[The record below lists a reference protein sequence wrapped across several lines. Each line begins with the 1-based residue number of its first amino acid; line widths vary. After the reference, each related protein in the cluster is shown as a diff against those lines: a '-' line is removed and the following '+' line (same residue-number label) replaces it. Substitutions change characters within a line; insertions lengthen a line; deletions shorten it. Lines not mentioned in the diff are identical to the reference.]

1 MTIFNEINQKLE
13 GNKLAQVNNSDQS
26 LLNNG
31 TAQIQAAVNQL
42 KEELEGD
49 GWLTKHNLSEQF
61 EEVENF
67 IETVPK
73 EFKDSLIAASQRQL
87 LNQRQQVK
95 AIASQLQSCSE
106 LDQLLNVTVTQVRE
120 ILQCDRTLIYRFGA
134 AGEKGTV
141 VAESL
146 KRGWTPALN
155 ENLPTLTFGLDQPEE
170 YLQGEVVVA
179 DINHATITPYQ
190 RQLLEKFQ
198 VQASVTVPIV
208 VDAQIWGLLVVHNC
222 AEARQ
227 WQETEINLIDQIS
240 NQLTITLQQLEFRS
254 QIQQQIE
261 KERAVGKVIDKI
273 RSSLDQ
279 DAIFKTITQEI
290 RNLLRVD
297 RVAVYQ
303 FAPDWSGEFIVE
315 SVGGNWTKLVGP
327 GIKTVWADTHLQE
340 TQGGRYRYHETF
352 VVDDVYKAGH
362 SPCHVDILEQFE
374 VKAYVIV
381 PIFVGEQLWGLL
393 GVYQNSAP
401 RHWQQSQVK
410 WLNQIAGQLW
420 VALKQSENLKQMQGQ
435 SEQLIKATERE
446 RAAAKVIDRLRQ
458 SLDIDTIFKTTT
470 RDVRELL
477 KVDRVGVYR
486 FNDDWSGEFVLESVG
501 AEWTPLLQKSA
512 NLEGLQAN
520 QSNCHAVQNLGLGK
534 RRLAD
539 SYLQETE
546 GGRFREKGTF
556 AVEDIYKAGFSPC
569 YMEVLEESQVK
580 AYAIVPVYQGEKLWG
595 LLGAYQNSGTRKW
608 EEAEV
613 ALLAQIGDQLGVALQ
628 QAEYLQQLQT
638 QSAKLAEAS
647 ERDRTLTKVIN
658 RIRQTFDLD
667 TIFKTTTLEVRNL
680 IKVDRVAIYKF
691 RPDYFG
697 DFIAESEAPGEPKLA
712 GLDRLIAWEDPY
724 LNEHKGGRFRNN
736 EVLVVDDVYNGGL
749 TDCHVEA
756 LENFHV
762 KACVVV
768 AIFKGQE
775 LWGLLSAFQNKETRH
790 WEEYEVELMLQVAA
804 QIGVAIQQAEY
815 LQQLKAQSAKLA
827 EASERDRTLTKV
839 INRIRQTFD
848 LDTIFK
854 TTTLEV
860 RNLIKVDR
868 IAIYKFR
875 PDYFGDFIAESEA
888 PGEPKLAG
896 LDRLIAWE
904 DPYLNEHQGGRFRN
918 NEVLVVD
925 DVFNGGLTDCHVEA
939 LENFHVKACVV
950 VAIFKGKELWG
961 LLSAFQNKET
971 RHWEEYEVELM
982 LQVAAQI
989 GVAIQQSEYLQQ
1001 LQTQSA
1007 KLAESSERDRTLTK
1021 VIDRIRKSFDLETIF
1036 RTTTQEVRSLIKV
1049 DRVAVYK
1056 FRPDYFGDFI
1066 AESEA
1071 PGEPKLVGRDRL
1083 TAWEDPYLNEHQG
1096 GRFRNN
1102 EVLVVDDVFNGG
1114 LTDCHVEAL
1123 EGFHVKA
1130 CIVVA
1135 IFKGQE
1141 LWGLLSAFQN
1151 KETRHWEQY
1160 EVELMLQVAAQI
1172 GVAIQQAEYLQQL
1185 QTQSQQLAQAAEKDK
1200 AAKELLQQRALQLL
1214 KAVRPALDGDLTVR
1228 APITED
1234 ELGTIADA
1242 YNNTLQALRK
1252 IVTQVQIAAKQVA
1265 ETSSNS
1271 GSSIGQ
1277 LSSQAQQQFQEINK
1291 ALEEIQQMVHSAQA
1305 VAEDARQVEKAVQQA
1320 NQTVQ
1325 SGDAAMNRT
1334 VEGISEIRETVSQT
1348 GKKIKQLSESS
1359 QKISKVVQLISNFA
1373 TQTNVL
1379 AMNAA
1384 IEATR
1389 AGEYGRGFAVVADE
1403 VRSLARQSAA
1413 ATTEIEKLVEEIQGA
1428 TGEVAAAMETG
1439 IQQVVEG
1446 TNLVNETR
1454 QNLNAIAAATSQISQ
1469 LVENITEATQIQ
1481 TNQSVTVTQTMNQVA
1496 TIANQT
1502 SEDSIQISSNFQDLL
1517 ATAQDLQASAAKFK
1531 VN

>member
-87 LNQRQQVK
+87 VNQRQQVK
-95 AIASQLQSCSE
+95 AIASQLQSCSD

-120 ILQCDRTLIYRFGA
+120 VLQCDRTLIYRFGA

-208 VDAQIWGLLVVHNC
+208 VDAQIWGLLVVHTC

-227 WQETEINLIDQIS
+227 WQETEISLIDQTS
-240 NQLTITLQQLEFRS
+240 NQLTITLQQIEFRS
-254 QIQQQIE
+254 QIQQQLE
-261 KERAVGKVIDKI
+261 QERAVGKVIGKI
-273 RSSLDQ
+273 RSSLNQ

-352 VVDDVYKAGH
+352 VVNDVYKAGH

-381 PIFVGEQLWGLL
+381 PIFVGEKLWGLL

-401 RHWQQSQVK
+401 RNWEESQVK

-420 VALKQSENLKQMQGQ
+420 VALKQSDNLKQMQGQ
-435 SEQLIKATERE
+435 SEQLQAQSAKLAEASERD
-446 RAAAKVIDRLRQ
+446 RTLTKVVNRIRQ
-458 SLDIDTIFKTTT
+458 TFDLDTIFKTTT
-470 RDVRELL
+470 LEVRNLI
-477 KVDRVGVYR
+477 KVDRVAIYKFRPDYFGD
-486 FNDDWSGEFVLESVG
+486 FIAESEAPGEPKL
-501 AEWTPLLQKSA
+501 A
-512 NLEGLQAN
+512 GLD
-520 QSNCHAVQNLGLGK
+520 
-534 RRLAD
+534 RLIAWED
-539 SYLQETE
+539 PYLNEHQ
-546 GGRFREKGTF
+546 GGRFRNN
-556 AVEDIYKAGFSPC
+556 
-569 YMEVLEESQVK
+569 EVLVVDDVFNGGLTDCHVEALENFHVK
-580 AYAIVPVYQGEKLWG
+580 ACVVVAIFKGKELWG
-595 LLGAYQNSGTRKW
+595 LLSAFQNKETRHW
-608 EEAEV
+608 EEYEV
-613 ALLAQIGDQLGVALQ
+613 ELMLQVAAQIGVAIQ

-638 QSAKLAEAS
+638 QSQQLAEAS

-756 LENFHV
+756 LEWFHV

-790 WEEYEVELMLQVAA
+790 WEQYEVDLMLQVAA

-868 IAIYKFR
+868 VAIYKFR

-1001 LQTQSA
+1001 LQAQSA

-1049 DRVAVYK
+1049 DRVAIYK

-1102 EVLVVDDVFNGG
+1102 EVLVVDDVYNGG

-1123 EGFHVKA
+1123 ERFHVKA

-1185 QTQSQQLAQAAEKDK
+1185 QTQSQQLAQSSEKDK

-1214 KAVRPALDGDLTVR
+1214 KAVRPALDCDLTVL
-1228 APITED
+1228 APIT
-1234 ELGTIADA
+1234 
-1242 YNNTLQALRK
+1242 K
-1252 IVTQVQIAAKQVA
+1252 
-1265 ETSSNS
+1265 
-1271 GSSIGQ
+1271 
-1277 LSSQAQQQFQEINK
+1277 
-1291 ALEEIQQMVHSAQA
+1291 
-1305 VAEDARQVEKAVQQA
+1305 
-1320 NQTVQ
+1320 
-1325 SGDAAMNRT
+1325 MN
-1334 VEGISEIRETVSQT
+1334 
-1348 GKKIKQLSESS
+1348 
-1359 QKISKVVQLISNFA
+1359 
-1373 TQTNVL
+1373 
-1379 AMNAA
+1379 
-1384 IEATR
+1384 
-1389 AGEYGRGFAVVADE
+1389 
-1403 VRSLARQSAA
+1403 
-1413 ATTEIEKLVEEIQGA
+1413 
-1428 TGEVAAAMETG
+1428 
-1439 IQQVVEG
+1439 
-1446 TNLVNETR
+1446 
-1454 QNLNAIAAATSQISQ
+1454 
-1469 LVENITEATQIQ
+1469 
-1481 TNQSVTVTQTMNQVA
+1481 
-1496 TIANQT
+1496 
-1502 SEDSIQISSNFQDLL
+1502 
-1517 ATAQDLQASAAKFK
+1517 
-1531 VN
+1531 